1 MNNVSD
7 VILDFGRI
15 IGLKDLALDEKNCCT
30 LQFDHVV
37 VNLEYLPDSEE
48 FYFYSSVWAVPEHEE
63 TRLRTF
69 TFLLERNCFFRST
82 SGGVLGVDM
91 ARDSIIYTNKVGTD
105 GWQNANIFGDY
116 VQAFVNLTEN
126 FGQQI
131 QEIVNGSLAKDGQM
145 PHDTSE
151 MAIRAGMAIRV

>member
-7 VILDFGRI
+7 IISDFGRI
-15 IGLKDLALDEKNCCT
+15 IGLKGLALDENNCCT

-48 FYFYSSVWAVPEHEE
+48 FYFYSSVCAVPEHEQ

-69 TFLLERNCFFRST
+69 TFLLESNCFFRCT

-91 ARDSIIYTNKVGTD
+91 VRDSIIYTNKVGAD
-105 GWQNANIFGDY
+105 GWRNANIFGDY
-116 VQAFVNLTEN
+116 VQAFVNLVEE

-131 QEIVNGSLAKDGQM
+131 QEIVNGSFGKDGETTL
-145 PHDTSE
+145 DTSE
-151 MAIRAGMAIRV
+151 MAIRAGMAIRI